1 MLRIFFVRH
10 AESEA
15 NVLGVYSNNGWKH
28 PLTALGVKQANS
40 LANRLLPEK
49 ITHIFSSP
57 VMRAVQTSEILSTS
71 LGVPFTVV
79 EALRE
84 FDVGIYEGRPA
95 EEGKDLRKA
104 VETGWYTR
112 QDYAGA
118 MPGGE
123 SYLDIRARFVPFI
136 HELIQS
142 YRTRDA
148 SLVLVSHGGIYFAML
163 PEILIN
169 LTHAQMQTH
178 RFINTGY
185 VLAELQ
191 PEGSLMWVS
200 WLTDDPPA
208 GNG

>member
-15 NVLGVYSNNGWKH
+15 NVLRVYSNNGWKH
-28 PLTALGVKQANS
+28 PLTALGVMQANS
-40 LANRLLPEK
+40 LATRLLPEK
-49 ITHIFSSP
+49 ITQIFSSP
-57 VMRAVQTSEILSTS
+57 VMRAVQTSEILAVS
-71 LGVPFTVV
+71 LGVPFTVAD
-79 EALRE
+79 ALRE
-84 FDVGIYEGRPA
+84 FDVGIYEGRPVD
-95 EEGKDLRKA
+95 EGKDLRQA
-104 VETGWYTR
+104 VETGWYAR
-112 QDYAGA
+112 QDYACA

-136 HELIQS
+136 NELIQS

-148 SLVLVSHGGIYFAML
+148 NMVLVSHGGIYFAML
-163 PEILIN
+163 PEILNN

-191 PEGSLMWVS
+191 PEGNLRWVS
-200 WLTDDPPA
+200 WQTDGPA
-208 GNG
+208 ARN